1 MRWLARLWR
10 CQAGAIISSEY
21 LILGTIL
28 ALGLIVG
35 FSAARDAIVS
45 ELRDY
50 ADAIAG
56 INNGEVL
63 APGECFLGNEEGTT
77 ACGP

>member
-1 MRWLARLWR
+1 MRWLRRLWR
-10 CQAGAIISSEY
+10 CQSGAILSSEY
-21 LILGTIL
+21 LILGTLL

-50 ADAIAG
+50 ADAISG

-63 APGECFLGNEEGTT
+63 GPGEFFVGNEQGTSI
-77 ACGP
+77 